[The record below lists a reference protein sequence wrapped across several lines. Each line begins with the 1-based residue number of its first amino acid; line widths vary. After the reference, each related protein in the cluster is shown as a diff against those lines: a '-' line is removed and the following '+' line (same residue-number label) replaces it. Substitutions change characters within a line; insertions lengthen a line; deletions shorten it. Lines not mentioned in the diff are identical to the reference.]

1 MRSNRWTVVDIRYGA
16 GIQKIEFLSFSAA
29 VQINQNSVIVFGGYD
44 NTDLEKPEKT
54 FFVMDIDADR
64 SSVIIK
70 NYNDAQLPY
79 A

>member
-1 MRSNRWTVVDIRYGA
+1 M
-16 GIQKIEFLSFSAA
+16 SFSAA